1 LDSQEDNSFVE
12 MSQSILGIDT
22 EGSIVVLQSLLLF
35 VEFVESH
42 ASVDVDIFVVRIIL
56 QGLNE
61 TS

>member
-1 LDSQEDNSFVE
+1 
-12 MSQSILGIDT
+12 MSQSILVIDT